1 MAAKI
6 SNMKIKGS
14 RNKMDE
20 ENMAIAD
27 GKASDTVSD
36 SGVGEVQYVEGRLSG
51 KLEL

>member
-6 SNMKIKGS
+6 NSKKIKGL

-20 ENMAIAD
+20 ANMAIAD

-36 SGVGEVQYVEGRLSG
+36 SGVGEVQYVEERLGG